1 MLAENGGEP
10 VTNSTAVHASAY
22 SSVAADGACPCSSS
36 GAEYGSDASICCRPP
51 ADVLGH
57 RVGDAEV
64 DEDRTEAGKVLG
76 NKDVGRLDVTMHD
89 AALMGVVQ
97 RVGDLRQ
104 RREPLGRG

>member
-1 MLAENGGEP
+1 MW
-10 VTNSTAVHASAY
+10 
-22 SSVAADGACPCSSS
+22 
-36 GAEYGSDASICCRPP
+36 RPP

-104 RREPLGRG
+104 RREPLATVGRPATGPPSTSSMASQPGPHSYIVTTWGWSS